1 MSTTFSVPLPPLS
14 DVAAAISDDVSES
27 DKNVHGRSHD
37 ESDAIDST
45 GDVRSE
51 KSAKRGRKTKA
62 VESESGDVG
71 LVKSAFSSSS
81 DPEEVESICR
91 PSFTK
96 KQIFEISRKFDF
108 FMILN
113 NCTPF
118 KDLVD
123 LIHPV
128 LERISFNVIERMT
141 KSGKIFRGITINSMD
156 PNKIAMITARLRF
169 DTIFPEILE
178 ADQDFCI
185 SSATFPEMIKSIEK
199 GSSMEIKRV
208 KSGND
213 VIIRG
218 FNPNVK
224 NNESIISFPTIDNS
238 SDNKENYKFNT
249 MDYKYSID
257 IELASLRALV
267 RIAASQPIS
276 ARNIEFKIFELLNT
290 KSGEKIN
297 KLSISYDCGP
307 NVVSL
312 TRNFYSKTKWDK
324 EQKQTVITSS
334 DYSDE
339 EEIEDETRMV
349 LVLEE
354 KFTTKYLH
362 LFLKSM
368 DRQIIN
374 ILISN
379 GKPLVI
385 IYPLNGGEDIGRCNF
400 ILAPSNKEGSE

>member
-1 MSTTFSVPLPPLS
+1 MSATFSVPLPPLS
-14 DVAAAISDDVSES
+14 GASTDDVSETRMQS
-27 DKNVHGRSHD
+27 QIKHTHNRVNEGEHD
-37 ESDAIDST
+37 GAQHES
-45 GDVRSE
+45 SE
-51 KSAKRGRKTKA
+51 SKSKRGRKSKPTDGSLDASSVVKSSLGA
-62 VESESGDVG
+62 ESGDV
-71 LVKSAFSSSS
+71 
-81 DPEEVESICR
+81 DSIVR

-96 KQIFEISRKFDF
+96 KQIFDISCKYDF
-108 FMILN
+108 FMTLN

-128 LERISFNVIERMT
+128 LERINFNVIERMT

-169 DTIFPEILE
+169 DTIFPEILDV
-178 ADQDFCI
+178 DQDFCI
-185 SSATFPEMIKSIEK
+185 SSTTSFTEMIRSFER

-213 VIIRG
+213 IIIRS

-238 SDNKENYKFNT
+238 TDNNEEYRFNT

-257 IELASLRALV
+257 IELSALRSLV
-267 RIAASQPIS
+267 RIAASQSIN
-276 ARNIEFKIFELLNT
+276 ARNIEFKIYELVNA
-290 KSGEKIN
+290 KSEEKIN
-297 KLSISYDCGP
+297 KLCISYDSGP
-307 NVVSL
+307 TVSKM
-312 TRNFYSKTKWDK
+312 TKNFFSKTKWDREK
-324 EQKQTVITSS
+324 KQTVITSS

-339 EEIEDETRMV
+339 QEIEDETRME
-349 LVLEE
+349 LVLSEN
-354 KFTTKYLH
+354 FTAKYLN

-379 GKPLVI
+379 QKPLII
-385 IYPLNGGEDIGRCNF
+385 IYPLNGGEDVGRCNF
-400 ILAPSNKEGSE
+400 ILAPSNKEGNE